1 MSGKTLCSK
10 EIERYDRQIRVFGV
24 EGQIKLKKAKVT
36 VIGVGGLGSISSLY
50 LTAMGI
56 GKLVIVD
63 HGRLEL
69 SNLNRQILYRT
80 KDIGELKAKLAAQRL
95 KELNPNVDIE
105 YFTEEITSENIY
117 DFIKEANVVIDGLD
131 NWKARFIV
139 NKACVELNKPF
150 IHAGVHG
157 AHGQVLVVM
166 PGRGP
171 CLRCIMPQTPSQR
184 EKIPILPTTPAILA
198 SLQVTEAVKIIT
210 SYGKPAIGKLILYDG
225 YSMSFHEI
233 PVSRREN
240 CPVCGVI

>member
-1 MSGKTLCSK
+1 MFEELLGS
-10 EIERYDRQIRVFGV
+10 EEVERYDRQIRVFGV
-24 EGQIKLKKAKVT
+24 EGQLKLKKAKVT

-50 LTAMGI
+50 LTAMGV

-63 HGRLEL
+63 HGKLEL
-69 SNLNRQILYRT
+69 SNLNRQILYKT
-80 KDIGELKAKLAAQRL
+80 KDIGEFKAKLAAQRL
-95 KELNPNVDIE
+95 KELNPNVDID
-105 YFTEEITSENIY
+105 YFTKEITSENIY

-131 NWKARFIV
+131 NWRTRFIV

-166 PGRGP
+166 PGKGP
-171 CLRCIMPQTPSQR
+171 CLRCVMPQTPPQI
-184 EKIPILPTTPAILA
+184 EKIPILPTTPAVLA

-210 SYGKPAIGKLILYDG
+210 GYGKPAIGKLILYDG

-240 CPVCGVI
+240 CPVCRL

>member
-80 KDIGELKAKLAAQRL
+80 KDIGELKR
-95 KELNPNVDIE
+95 
-105 YFTEEITSENIY
+105 
-117 DFIKEANVVIDGLD
+117 
-131 NWKARFIV
+131 
-139 NKACVELNKPF
+139 
-150 IHAGVHG
+150 
-157 AHGQVLVVM
+157 
-166 PGRGP
+166 
-171 CLRCIMPQTPSQR
+171 
-184 EKIPILPTTPAILA
+184 
-198 SLQVTEAVKIIT
+198 
-210 SYGKPAIGKLILYDG
+210 
-225 YSMSFHEI
+225 
-233 PVSRREN
+233 
-240 CPVCGVI
+240 